1 MRAEDYISPEMVEEI
16 MEDMRPD
23 NNSIECIKLHTLPGV
38 NSLRQVGGREVD
50 PYIIAEVVDGN
61 SFSAYRKGA
70 LILVPQAMC
79 NFVPTKGKP
88 NIPRRFFV
96 RTKHIR
102 GITKKSDWDITDAN
116 RWGSE

>member
-1 MRAEDYISPEMVEEI
+1 MRAADFISPEMIEEI

-23 NNSIECIKLHTLPGV
+23 NNSIECIKLHTLKGV

-50 PYIIAEVVDGN
+50 PYIIAEVLDGN
-61 SFSAYRKGA
+61 SFSAYLKGA

-79 NFVPTKGKP
+79 SFVPSKGMP

-96 RTKHIR
+96 RTKHVR
-102 GITKKSDWDITDAN
+102 GITTKSQWDITDAN
-116 RWGSE
+116 RWGSQ